1 MLKMRFLKDLIGIIY
16 IIALAVWFFFSAI
29 FGGIFIDLKER
40 FGKLFK

>member
-1 MLKMRFLKDLIGIIY
+1 MRFLKDLITIIY
-16 IIALAVWFFFSAI
+16 IIVLAVWFFFSAI

>member
-1 MLKMRFLKDLIGIIY
+1 MRFLKDLIGIIY

-29 FGGIFIDLKER
+29 FGGFFIDLKER